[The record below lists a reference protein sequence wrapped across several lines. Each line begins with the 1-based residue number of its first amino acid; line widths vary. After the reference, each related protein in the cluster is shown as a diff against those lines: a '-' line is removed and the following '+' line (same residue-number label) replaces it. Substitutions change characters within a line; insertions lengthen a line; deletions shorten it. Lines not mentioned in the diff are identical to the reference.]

1 MIRRRITP
9 LILLMLWAGTQA
21 LNTKA
26 EEIQLSPAE
35 TVKQANLEY
44 SQAYFDHALELY
56 LSVVEQGYASAD
68 LLYNIGNTYY
78 KLNRIPE
85 AILYYE
91 RALKLSP
98 RDENTLFNLELART
112 RIVDK
117 IEPLPELFYVSWF
130 RSLFNLFSADGWARF
145 GIITLFIA
153 FGMAALYLLAT
164 RRWLKVLGFYAAVVF
179 LFFAVSGLGMAW
191 GRHNQLTNANEAIV
205 FTPSVTVKSSP
216 SDNSIDLFVIH
227 EGTKVSIT
235 GNMGEWL
242 EIRIPSGSMGWLK
255 ADAIERI

>member
-1 MIRRRITP
+1 MICRKLIQLV
-9 LILLMLWAGTQA
+9 LILLWMVVAVLPS
-21 LNTKA
+21 KA
-26 EEIQLSPAE
+26 EEAQLTPSE
-35 TVKQANLEY
+35 TLKQANLEY

-56 LSVVEQGYASAD
+56 LSVVEKGYASAD
-68 LLYNIGNTYY
+68 LFYNIGNTYY

-85 AILYYE
+85 AILFYE

-98 RDENTLFNLELART
+98 RDENILFNLALART

-130 RSLFNLFSADGWARF
+130 RAVFNLFTADGWARF
-145 GIITLFIA
+145 GIATLFIA
-153 FGMAALYLLAT
+153 FAMAALYLLAA
-164 RRWLKVLGFYAAVVF
+164 RRWLKVVGFYAAVVF
-179 LFFAVSGLGMAW
+179 LFLAVSGLSISW
-191 GRHNQLTNANEAIV
+191 SRHNQLTRANEAIV

-235 GNMGEWL
+235 GNMGDWY
-242 EIRIPSGSMGWLK
+242 EIRIPSGSMGWLRTETV
-255 ADAIERI
+255 ERI